1 VHGRPHLSG
10 RRLSAPL
17 VAVLLAIL
25 AAVTTGAVLLLRHQ
39 PVEVAVPAGGAD
51 PACAAMAD
59 RLPSRL
65 LNQERV
71 ATSQRSPAV
80 AAWGDPAI
88 IWRCGVT
95 PPGPTTQDCIAVNG
109 IDWVVE
115 PLDDGTGFVSYGRD
129 PAVQVLVPDAYAPET
144 FALTSLSTA
153 VSTVPQNEHR
163 CS

>member
-1 VHGRPHLSG
+1 VHGRPHLTG
-10 RRLSAPL
+10 RRLSA
-17 VAVLLAIL
+17 VRFAVLLAVVAAL
-25 AAVTTGAVLLLRHQ
+25 AAGAFLLLRHQ
-39 PVEVAVPAGGAD
+39 PVEVAVPGGGAD

-144 FALTSLSTA
+144 FALTALSPA
-153 VSTVPQNEHR
+153 VGTVPQNEHR

>member
-39 PVEVAVPAGGAD
+39 PVEVAVPDGGAD

-65 LNQERV
+65 LNQGRV

>member
-10 RRLSAPL
+10 RRLSAPQ

-25 AAVTTGAVLLLRHQ
+25 AAVVTGAVLLLRHQ

-51 PACAAMAD
+51 PACAVMAD

>member
-10 RRLSAPL
+10 RGLSAPR
-17 VAVLLAIL
+17 VAVLLALL
-25 AAVTTGAVLLLRHQ
+25 AAAATGAFFLLRHQ
-39 PVEVAVPAGGAD
+39 PVEVAVPDGGAD

-65 LNQERV
+65 LKQERV
-71 ATSQRSPAV
+71 ATSQSSPAV

-95 PPGPTTQDCIAVNG
+95 PPGPTTQDCIEVNG

-144 FALTSLSTA
+144 FALPALSTA
-153 VSTVPQNEHR
+153 VGTVPQNEHR
-163 CS
+163 CT